1 MDVIVTDW
9 IWVATQR
16 KLGHNFT
23 FVPFSR
29 SVGAVMADPA
39 KGDQECERPGRASS
53 IGIAGGPSD
62 RELGAAASLCAAR
75 PRTWTSKDKADVQ
88 FGAPPLLNELVQRG
102 KLDAVLNF
110 WNFNARLKAKGF
122 EPVIS
127 IGDILPALGLDAD
140 PPLLGWVFSDRWAA
154 DNPKLARGLVDASY
168 EAKAL
173 LKSDDAVWDRLRPIM
188 DAEDDA
194 MFQALKAGYREGIP
208 TATSARTSRRRK
220 RLRRHAPGRS
230 QLGRQSRGIAG
241 RHLLVRLSAM
251 SRLAGA
257 LPLRLG
263 AGWNRL
269 PSLVALLLLWQV
281 AATLVADA
289 ALLPSPLATL
299 QAGYAELMRGE
310 LLRNV
315 AITLAR
321 VAVAFALAMLIG
333 SAIGIMLGRSP
344 VLDQLFNGWLVIGL
358 NLPAL
363 VTMVLCYMWFGLTEV
378 AAILAVTINKVPTVA
393 AIVRE
398 GTKAL
403 DRSLLE
409 MTQVFGVKPTRVL
422 MKVILPQLAPSLMA
436 AARAG
441 LALTWKIVLVV
452 ELLGRP
458 NGVGFQIRTFFN
470 FFDIASI
477 LAYSLTFIAAVIA
490 IEAFILQPLDRRLGR
505 WRRA

>member
-1 MDVIVTDW
+1 
-9 IWVATQR
+9 
-16 KLGHNFT
+16 
-23 FVPFSR
+23 
-29 SVGAVMADPA
+29 
-39 KGDQECERPGRASS
+39 
-53 IGIAGGPSD
+53 
-62 RELGAAASLCAAR
+62 
-75 PRTWTSKDKADVQ
+75 
-88 FGAPPLLNELVQRG
+88 
-102 KLDAVLNF
+102 
-110 WNFNARLKAKGF
+110 
-122 EPVIS
+122 
-127 IGDILPALGLDAD
+127 
-140 PPLLGWVFSDRWAA
+140 
-154 DNPKLARGLVDASY
+154 
-168 EAKAL
+168 
-173 LKSDDAVWDRLRPIM
+173 
-188 DAEDDA
+188 
-194 MFQALKAGYREGIP
+194 
-208 TATSARTSRRRK
+208 
-220 RLRRHAPGRS
+220 
-230 QLGRQSRGIAG
+230 
-241 RHLLVRLSAM
+241 M

-269 PSLVALLLLWQV
+269 LSLVALLLLWQV
-281 AATLVADA
+281 AAALVADP

-333 SAIGIMLGRSP
+333 SAIGIVLGRSP
-344 VLDQLFNGWLVIGL
+344 ALDQIFNGWLVIGL

-403 DRSLLE
+403 DRSLFE